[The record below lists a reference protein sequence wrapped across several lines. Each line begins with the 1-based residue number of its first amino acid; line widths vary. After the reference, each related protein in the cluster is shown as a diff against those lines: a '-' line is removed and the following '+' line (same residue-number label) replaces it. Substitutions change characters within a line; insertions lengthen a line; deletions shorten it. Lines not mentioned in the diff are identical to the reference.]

1 MKFSQNEWA
10 RAGKLLWHESPLMT
24 IAVILLTVFS
34 GLAPAG
40 VILFT
45 ERTITAV
52 AGSLD
57 SGELQST
64 AITSASL
71 LIAITMAAFTLNIID
86 SYVQSLLQVK
96 LSNKI
101 NLDIVRKATSL
112 ELQHFESST
121 TYDSLQRATSEA
133 GSRPYQLFVDALR
146 VLSGLTSLFSVSA
159 LLFAWNPWIA
169 ILLIVSCLPAFAAEI
184 FYGRV
189 TWKLEHDRAA
199 KRRWAS
205 YLQFLTTNDRNVKEV
220 KSFGLGRL
228 LIQRVADIQRGFYD
242 VDKSV
247 EGRQA
252 KVTALAGLLNVAVSG
267 VAIIIAV
274 RSALEIGN
282 VGQLAGTIAA
292 VTAVQSGAS
301 GVFVGLGQLF
311 EHKLFLGELFSFLDT
326 PHDVIKSGTRS
337 IPRELKSGITFENV
351 SFTYPG
357 TDKAVLSNI
366 SFTAAPGEVIA
377 FVGRNGAGKSTI
389 SKLIN
394 RLYDPTSGRI
404 MLDGHPLAEYDIS
417 QLRSTVGVA
426 FQDFVQYESSV
437 QENVTYGAVNY
448 LDDRVVSAVALN
460 RAGADFVDELPSGLE
475 TRLGRWFEDS
485 HQLSGGQWQRV
496 AIARA
501 LAGDSQIIL
510 LDEPTAA
517 VDSET
522 EALLFRR
529 LREVTQGAICFL
541 ISHRF
546 STVRAADKILVLEN
560 GNVVEMGDHRT
571 LMNNGGHYASMFA
584 IQAEG
589 YQDVETNTRK

>member
-1 MKFSQNEWA
+1 MTASVVVLT
-10 RAGKLLWHESPLMT
+10 LL
-24 IAVILLTVFS
+24 S

-52 AGSLD
+52 VGSID
-57 SGELQST
+57 TGELQTS
-64 AITSASL
+64 AITSASF
-71 LIAITMAAFTLNIID
+71 LIAITMVGFVLNIID

-112 ELQHFESST
+112 ELQHFESSS
-121 TYDSLQRATSEA
+121 TYDSLQRASSEA

-169 ILLIVSCLPAFAAEI
+169 LLLIASCLPAFAAEV

-220 KSFGLGRL
+220 KSFGLGPL
-228 LIQRVADIQRGFYD
+228 LIQRVADIQREFYG
-242 VDKSV
+242 VDKAV

-252 KVTALAGLLNVAVSG
+252 KVTGLAGLLNVAVAG
-267 VAIIIAV
+267 VAILMAV
-274 RSALEIGN
+274 DSALATGN

-311 EHKLFLGELFSFLDT
+311 EHKLFLGELFTFLDT
-326 PHDVIKSGTRS
+326 PHDVIKSGTRNVPDVLS
-337 IPRELKSGITFENV
+337 LGITFENV

-357 TDKAVLSNI
+357 TDKRVLSDIN
-366 SFTAAPGEVIA
+366 FTAAPGEVIA
-377 FVGRNGAGKSTI
+377 FVGKNGAGKSTI

-394 RLYDPTSGRI
+394 RLYDPSSGRI
-404 MLDGHPLAEYDIS
+404 LLEGYPLAEYDIS
-417 QLRSTVGVA
+417 QLRSTIGVA

-437 QENVTYGAVNY
+437 QENVTYGAVDS
-448 LDDRVVSAVALN
+448 LEDRGVSDVALS
-460 RAGADFVDELPSGLE
+460 RAGADFIDELPSGVE

-485 HQLSGGQWQRV
+485 HQLSGGQWQRI

-522 EALLFRR
+522 EARLFRR
-529 LREVTQGAICFL
+529 LREVTQGAVCFL
-541 ISHRF
+541 VSHRF
-546 STVRAADKILVLEN
+546 STVRVADKILVLED
-560 GNVVEMGDHRT
+560 GLVVESGDHRT
-571 LMNNGGHYASMFA
+571 LMHNGGRYASMFS
-584 IQAEG
+584 IQAAG
-589 YQDVETNTRK
+589 YLDG